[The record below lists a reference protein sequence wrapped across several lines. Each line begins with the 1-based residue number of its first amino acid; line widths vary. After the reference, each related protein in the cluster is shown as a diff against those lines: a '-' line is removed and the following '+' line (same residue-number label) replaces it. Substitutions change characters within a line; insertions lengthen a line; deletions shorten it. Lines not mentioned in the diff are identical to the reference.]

1 MTTKRYRVHV
11 IIAIEIEA
19 PDKERAQNIAQREM
33 EQVVRN
39 EARFRCL
46 KFISTLNAEEK
57 EAVR

>member
-1 MTTKRYRVHV
+1 MTAKRYRVHV

-19 PDKERAQNIAQREM
+19 PDNERAQNIAQREM

-39 EARFRCL
+39 ETRFRCL

-57 EAVR
+57 EAIR

>member
-1 MTTKRYRVHV
+1 MSTKTYRVHV
-11 IIAIEIEA
+11 IIGIEIEA

-39 EARFRCL
+39 EAQFRRL

-57 EAVR
+57 EATR